1 MLKVY
6 FWALRGRT
14 IPKRRPAG
22 TALGANCAH
31 RVLVITDAGTDSSV
45 QFPAGAVDTLPRSPA
60 LCPALCEE
68 PSLYSTPI
76 HSPLSTE
83 AQRRKGLTQPKG
95 RGSHGPQ
102 DLYSS
107 HEHLCH
113 PVLKFYPEMFQDR
126 GSSAVSQPSTP
137 PWFPAPEVASLG
149 RSRVKIMLG
158 CWASASLRATGGPM
172 NSQPLAQWVLR

>member
-1 MLKVY
+1 MQTQIHLSSFLQVP
-6 FWALRGRT
+6 WIPCQEALHCALHYAKNLPCTAHQSIHPFPQRLREGRG
-14 IPKRRPAG
+14 
-22 TALGANCAH
+22 L
-31 RVLVITDAGTDSSV
+31 
-45 QFPAGAVDTLPRSPA
+45 
-60 LCPALCEE
+60 
-68 PSLYSTPI
+68 
-76 HSPLSTE
+76 HSPGG
-83 AQRRKGLTQPKG
+83 K
-95 RGSHGPQ
+95 GSHGPQ

-113 PVLKFYPEMFQDR
+113 PVLKFYPEMFRDR

-137 PWFPAPEVASLG
+137 PWFPAPKVAPLG